1 MSTAE
6 HAHEGAPYPLHEC
19 SATRRK
25 TRLCW
30 RCRKEVHAL
39 LFCPRCQAVQSF
51 PDDADFFEIMGL
63 PRSLSIDVGTLQRRY
78 YELHRLLHPDRF
90 QTASPEERQ
99 ASLRNT
105 ALVNQ
110 AYRTLKDPE
119 DRGLY
124 WLTLHGEALGK
135 NNRIVPPEIAELVF
149 ETQELLQEFRDDPSK
164 RPQLEAVYQ
173 EIQNR
178 TNRLRDE
185 LESLYRDASSSRVT
199 PERLEKLKRLLSSLS
214 YLSTL
219 LRDMDR
225 TLEN

>member
-1 MSTAE
+1 MDTQE
-6 HAHEGAPYPLHEC
+6 NAHPRMASHPEGTPRAD
-19 SATRRK
+19 RK
-25 TRLCW
+25 NLRCW
-30 RCRKEVHAL
+30 RCGEQHRAL
-39 LFCPRCQAVQSF
+39 LFCPRCQAIQPF
-51 PDDADFFEIMGL
+51 PEDADFFEIMGF
-63 PRSLSIDVGTLQRRY
+63 PRSLSIDAVTLQRRY

-135 NNRIVPPEIAELVF
+135 DNRSVPTELAALVF
-149 ETQELLQEFRDDPSK
+149 ETQERLQEFRDDPSM
-164 RPQLEAVYQ
+164 RQEIEAIRT

-178 TNRLRDE
+178 ADALRGE
-185 LESLYRDASSSRVT
+185 LESIYRKAAPDRVSR
-199 PERLEKLKRLLSSLS
+199 EQLGDLKRILSALA
-214 YLSTL
+214 YVSTL
-219 LRDMDR
+219 LRDIDR